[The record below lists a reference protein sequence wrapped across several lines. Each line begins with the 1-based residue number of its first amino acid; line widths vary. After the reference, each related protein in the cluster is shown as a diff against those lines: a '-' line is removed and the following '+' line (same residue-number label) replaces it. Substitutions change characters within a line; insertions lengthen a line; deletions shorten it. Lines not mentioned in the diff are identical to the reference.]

1 MVHATI
7 FGVVGDEMFCS
18 CDYALRLN
26 AFDHT
31 NRHARGKKRILPEV
45 FEIPAVEW
53 GAINVHPRSKDEVYA
68 PRPRVLAHRNTNPT
82 GKFRVPRSSEKNAC
96 RVRRCGTIIVDSH
109 RAVGHTKRRNTQA
122 RNRTRIEIVDAAD
135 EGD

>member
-7 FGVVGDEMFCS
+7 LGVIGDEMLCR

-26 AFDHT
+26 AFDHA

-45 FEIPAVEW
+45 FEIPAVER

-68 PRPRVLAHRNTNPT
+68 PRPGVLAHRNANPP
-82 GKFRVPRSSEKNAC
+82 GKVRVPRSSEKNAS
-96 RVRRCGTIIVDSH
+96 RIRRCGAIIVDSH
-109 RAVGHTKRRNTQA
+109 RAGGHAKRRDTQA
-122 RNRTRIEIVDAAD
+122 SNPARIEIVY
-135 EGD
+135 